1 MYNCSKVLH
10 LYKFRGVFILQIVD
24 IKQKIEKL
32 RAELE
37 IIIEMGKGEGI
48 CIDNRIYELSI
59 NIDDLINIYIKEQQE
74 RQKM

>member
-1 MYNCSKVLH
+1 M
-10 LYKFRGVFILQIVD
+10 QIVD

-74 RQKM
+74 RQKMQIFGSWR

>member
-1 MYNCSKVLH
+1 M
-10 LYKFRGVFILQIVD
+10 QIVD